1 MDHPQ
6 LPPGPGPDGRHSEP
20 DGPHSG
26 PDGRRSHP
34 DSRRPSRARRAV
46 LAGAV
51 VLALSGAGAA
61 TVWASA
67 AADAPSPVPSSSA
80 SPTPDSGKPGKGN
93 QKPKEPKS
101 QDQKSQEGKSP
112 DQEVQDGAQDVRSQR
127 GELLHGEQ
135 VVKRPDGSVVA
146 FVTQRGTLE
155 SVSDSAITVKSDD
168 GFSQSYAINADTKL
182 RRIAA
187 GDGKPA
193 TGSAEKGSETSRPRP
208 GDLKATDLK
217 AGDEVRVAGIKEGGT
232 VTALRVVAG
241 DLPDNAKGPGA
252 HFGKGWLNGQGGG
265 AKPSDSPAPAP

>member
-6 LPPGPGPDGRHSEP
+6 LPPRPGPEGPHSEP
-20 DGPHSG
+20 EGPHSG

-101 QDQKSQEGKSP
+101 QEEKSQEGKSP
-112 DQEVQDGAQDVRSQR
+112 DQEEQGRKAEGRAQGGAQDGRSQR

-135 VVKRPDGSVVA
+135 VVKRSDGSVVA
-146 FVTQRGTLE
+146 FVTQRGTVE

-193 TGSAEKGSETSRPRP
+193 TGSAEKGSEDSRPKP
-208 GDLKATDLK
+208 GDLKTTDLK
-217 AGDEVRVAGIKEGGT
+217 AGDEVRVAGIKEGGA
-232 VTALRVVAG
+232 VTAVRVVAG

-252 HFGKGWLNGQGGG
+252 HFGKG
-265 AKPSDSPAPAP
+265 